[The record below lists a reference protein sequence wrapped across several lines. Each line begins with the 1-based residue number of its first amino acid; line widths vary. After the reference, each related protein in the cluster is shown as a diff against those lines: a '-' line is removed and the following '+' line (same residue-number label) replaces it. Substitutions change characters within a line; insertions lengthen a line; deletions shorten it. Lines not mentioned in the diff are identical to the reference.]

1 MVALRPEFK
10 SEIREWSIGDNIDH
24 EYLTELYS
32 LHRKRPPS
40 LLTRSFAPLCF
51 KCVWVHRIKD
61 VEFISQKFL
70 ATVFIIN
77 KPAHTMIIVDNSW
90 TLAVASGLLAIFLNI
105 LWRRFKEH
113 QGRKAHGCGLIPS
126 YPQWDRIFGLDLA
139 LSQMKALR
147 GDTFIPWLAAM
158 HKGQP
163 STFKVRFL
171 GKRQIYT
178 TETENLKAMT
188 AVNWKGFGISPLR
201 RSTKAFHPFAD
212 KGVNTVDGDD
222 WVFSRFLIKPFFN
235 RDVYTNTD
243 RIRPYVDS
251 LLSLLPPD
259 GEAFNIQPLLQRWV
273 KSRLQK
279 KQFERFITM
288 LIRT

>member
-1 MVALRPEFK
+1 LRLYALNASRF
-10 SEIREWSIGDNIDH
+10 
-24 EYLTELYS
+24 
-32 LHRKRPPS
+32 
-40 LLTRSFAPLCF
+40 
-51 KCVWVHRIKD
+51 HRIKD
-61 VEFISQKFL
+61 VEFIPQKLL

-77 KPAHTMIIVDNSW
+77 KPAHTMIIVDNLWS
-90 TLAVASGLLAIFLNI
+90 LAVASGLLAIFLNI
-105 LWRRFKEH
+105 LWGRFKEY
-113 QGRKAHGCGLIPS
+113 QGRKAHGCGVIPS

-158 HKGQP
+158 HEGQP
-163 STFKVRFL
+163 STFKIRFL

-178 TETENLKAMT
+178 TETDNLKAMT
-188 AVNWKGFGISPLR
+188 AINWKDFGISPLR

-212 KGVNTVDGDD
+212 KGVNTVDGDN

-259 GEAFNIQPLLQRWV
+259 GETFNIQPLLQRWV
-273 KSRLQK
+273 SRACKK